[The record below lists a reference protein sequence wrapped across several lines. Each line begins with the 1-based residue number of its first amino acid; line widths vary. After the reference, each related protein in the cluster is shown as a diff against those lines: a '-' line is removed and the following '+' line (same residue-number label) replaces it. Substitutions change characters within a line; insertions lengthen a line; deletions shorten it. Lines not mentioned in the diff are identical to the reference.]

1 MIITGQLFTISN
13 HQVYSRLWAAQAPVV
28 SQEFTPT
35 VEWNRTCLK
44 IGTSSFPLEL
54 FFVPMKPWIYRFLI
68 LRYPQTRSH
77 EGMMSYKRIRF
88 IEILWK
94 LSFPREKTMVAN
106 CASGQIAVIPKP
118 ELRWCW
124 GDNVP
129 YFPPPLWG
137 NFTNF
142 WGTARDEFCHLG
154 PSKKRFQPIFL
165 PKKVAMP
172 SKKLEVRAE
181 ALSLAQWFMV
191 L

>member
-1 MIITGQLFTISN
+1 MSQNRYLQFSTRTVFCSYETMN
-13 HQVYSRLWAAQAPVV
+13 FQVPNFETSANKKSRRYDVIQKDPVHWN
-28 SQEFTPT
+28 T
-35 VEWNRTCLK
+35 VEVKFSAC
-44 IGTSSFPLEL
+44 
-54 FFVPMKPWIYRFLI
+54 
-68 LRYPQTRSH
+68 Q
-77 EGMMSYKRIRF
+77 
-88 IEILWK
+88 
-94 LSFPREKTMVAN
+94 N

-124 GDNVP
+124 GGH
-129 YFPPPLWG
+129 FPLHSTTFVG
-137 NFTNF
+137 DF